1 MCVRVVCD
9 NVVCERVVCDNV
21 GCEELCVTMLCVQE
35 LCVTM
40 SCVKELCVTMLC
52 ATMLWMAPS
61 TKVHVSC
68 HQVKRLPCH
77 KKAHVHVTKCAPATQ
92 SARPCDQV
100 PRLLRHKLR
109 RQTRPSGP
117 KRATRT
123 VSAYAC
129 HAKCTWMAA
138 STTPATQS
146 ERSCHQVPRLPRT

>member
-1 MCVRVVCD
+1 MTMLCVKELCVTMLCERVVCD
-9 NVVCERVVCDNV
+9 NVVRERVVCERVVCDNV
-21 GCEELCVTMLCVQE
+21 VCDNAVCDNVVDG
-35 LCVTM
+35 
-40 SCVKELCVTMLC
+40 
-52 ATMLWMAPS
+52 
-61 TKVHVSC
+61 TKYQSARSC
-68 HQVKRLPCH
+68 HQVKRLPQ
-77 KKAHVHVTKCAPATQ
+77 KAHVHVTKCAPATQ